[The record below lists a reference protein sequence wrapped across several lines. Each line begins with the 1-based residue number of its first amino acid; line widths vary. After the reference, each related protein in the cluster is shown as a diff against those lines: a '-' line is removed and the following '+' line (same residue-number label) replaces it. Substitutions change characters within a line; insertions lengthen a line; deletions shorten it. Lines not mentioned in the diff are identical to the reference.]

1 MFTHARR
8 DALDTIYRWLEQFG
22 LAREEDD
29 LAPARDWSAAPTASD
44 RFGALMF
51 AGRFAQW
58 KYFWT
63 DDCVLRGRQLA
74 ASAGRVG
81 EEVEQCVYL

>member
-1 MFTHARR
+1 MT
-8 DALDTIYRWLEQFG
+8 EK
-22 LAREEDD
+22 LAPEKSV
-29 LAPARDWSAAPTASD
+29 APARDWNAPIDESPGNSLLAG
-44 RFGALMF
+44 RLML

-74 ASAGRVG
+74 GEFAEGARRNERCDCLSPEGRDLSVRT
-81 EEVEQCVYL
+81 L

>member
-1 MFTHARR
+1 M
-8 DALDTIYRWLEQFG
+8 L
-22 LAREEDD
+22 
-29 LAPARDWSAAPTASD
+29 
-44 RFGALMF
+44 

-74 ASAGRVG
+74 EAAR
-81 EEVEQCVYL
+81 